1 MLGGFSFQCV
11 EKRVIFR
18 NTLLHIYIWQ
28 QHHQMA
34 GKMINI
40 TTHVTIDIYI
50 KKLISMMKVTMM
62 STNKDVAVVDTKQI
76 GEQGLEGRE
85 EEGGDP
91 PTACLG
97 VSAMEGS

>member
-1 MLGGFSFQCV
+1 
-11 EKRVIFR
+11 
-18 NTLLHIYIWQ
+18 
-28 QHHQMA
+28 MA

-62 STNKDVAVVDTKQI
+62 STNKDVAVVETKQI
-76 GEQGLEGRE
+76 SEQGLEGRE
-85 EEGGDP
+85 EEGADL

-97 VSAMEGS
+97 VLAMEGS

>member
-1 MLGGFSFQCV
+1 
-11 EKRVIFR
+11 
-18 NTLLHIYIWQ
+18 
-28 QHHQMA
+28 MA
-34 GKMINI
+34 GKIINI

-76 GEQGLEGRE
+76 SEQGLEGRE

>member
-1 MLGGFSFQCV
+1 
-11 EKRVIFR
+11 
-18 NTLLHIYIWQ
+18 
-28 QHHQMA
+28 
-34 GKMINI
+34 
-40 TTHVTIDIYI
+40 
-50 KKLISMMKVTMM
+50 MMKVTMM

>member
-1 MLGGFSFQCV
+1 
-11 EKRVIFR
+11 
-18 NTLLHIYIWQ
+18 
-28 QHHQMA
+28 MA

-62 STNKDVAVVDTKQI
+62 STNKDVAVVDTQQI
-76 GEQGLEGRE
+76 GEQGLDSRE

-91 PTACLG
+91 PTACLE
-97 VSAMEGS
+97 VLAMEGSRRSLHRRRNGRSRAKL